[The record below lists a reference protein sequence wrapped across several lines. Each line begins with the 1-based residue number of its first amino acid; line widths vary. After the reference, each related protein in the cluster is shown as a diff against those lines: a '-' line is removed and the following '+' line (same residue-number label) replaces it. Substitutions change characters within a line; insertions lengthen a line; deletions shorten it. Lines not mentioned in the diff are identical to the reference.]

1 MLHLTF
7 GILYDALNTVNII
20 QKVHIS
26 YISQKG
32 HFSCTFKEKA
42 YAGFCFKKY
51 VFYGIISMTTEG
63 NIFEKLNKIMLI
75 EKSSFLLKRATA

>member
-1 MLHLTF
+1 MQGLSLLTNVLLFSAFTLHFTF
-7 GILYDALNTVNII
+7 GILYDSLNTVNII

-42 YAGFCFKKY
+42 YVGFCFKKY
-51 VFYGIISMTTEG
+51 VFYGITGMTTEG
-63 NIFEKLNKIMLI
+63 NILE
-75 EKSSFLLKRATA
+75 